1 MICTPIAGLSGCSS
15 SGVDATPCALLVPLT
30 KAGINAAPQIY
41 RYTPLRPQVIPTCT
55 PLPVI
60 VLLAV
65 SFIETPSRLP
75 KTPPQVPFVDCPCC
89 VPELFEMGGDIDCDF
104 KVSAAPIPTPVDES
118 APTAAPVTKSPT
130 IAPDDSGGNNGN
142 NGNRNVPVDV
152 QTPAP
157 PAMSTTSP
165 PTVPPV
171 RAGSE
176 HIEMPFRGGAL
187 FVSSSAHEALNQ

>member
-1 MICTPIAGLSGCSS
+1 MLLRGAYKFFRNIPAQHAL
-15 SGVDATPCALLVPLT
+15 ATPHTPQLL
-30 KAGINAAPQIY
+30 
-41 RYTPLRPQVIPTCT
+41 PTYA

-60 VLLAV
+60 LLLPV
-65 SFIETPSRLP
+65 YFIETPSRLP
-75 KTPPQVPFVDCPCC
+75 QNPPQVPFVDCPCC

-104 KVSAAPIPTPVDES
+104 KVSAAPIPTPVDEP

-157 PAMSTTSP
+157 PAMATTSP

-171 RAGSE
+171 RGVSE
-176 HIEMPFRGGAL
+176 LKCLLGAVPYL
-187 FVSSSAHEALNQ
+187 FSSAHEELNQCSHPKHAFEGRRTRLRRWAFAQPD